1 MRTLEDQHN
10 KSIRALDA
18 ALPRRR
24 RTRRVRQISARY
36 PVGHRNSGRTSAEI
50 ENFFNLEQQTDLLSV
65 KDNSTYN
72 DTRKEMEGN
81 GKGDSFPSFSSSGS
95 ETNSRINNGHNH
107 ALTKTHHGTKLQHRS
122 TGILTKNIAVTPAA

>member
-10 KSIRALDA
+10 NSIRALDA

-50 ENFFNLEQQTDLLSV
+50 ENFFNLEQTDSLAV
-65 KDNSTYN
+65 EDNTTYN
-72 DTRKEMEGN
+72 DTRRELEGN
-81 GKGDSFPSFSSSGS
+81 GKVDFFAAFSSSGS
-95 ETNSRINNGHNH
+95 ETNSRRINNGHNH
-107 ALTKTHHGTKLQHRS
+107 APTKNHHGTKLPRRH